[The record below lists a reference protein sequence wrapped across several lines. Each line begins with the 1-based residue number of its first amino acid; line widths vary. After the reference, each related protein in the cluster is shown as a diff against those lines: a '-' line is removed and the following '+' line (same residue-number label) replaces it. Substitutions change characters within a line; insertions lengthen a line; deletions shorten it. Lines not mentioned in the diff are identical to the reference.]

1 MTQDYAPLGTCQHK
15 LKKYFQGSDLYVLT
29 LRIAGIDLYQE
40 DVMPR
45 LSHAEK
51 IKKQN
56 EAFKQSI
63 VDLVAGGMR
72 IAVVAKKKKL
82 SRARIYK
89 ILSDHKAK
97 QIQAGTDSSHI
108 CAA

>member
-1 MTQDYAPLGTCQHK
+1 
-15 LKKYFQGSDLYVLT
+15 
-29 LRIAGIDLYQE
+29 
-40 DVMPR
+40 MPR
-45 LSHAEK
+45 LSHVEK

-63 VDLVAGGMR
+63 VDLVAGGMKV
-72 IAVVAKKKKL
+72 AVLAKKKKI
-82 SRARIYK
+82 SKARIYK

-97 QIQAGTDSSHI
+97 MIHAQTNSNSI